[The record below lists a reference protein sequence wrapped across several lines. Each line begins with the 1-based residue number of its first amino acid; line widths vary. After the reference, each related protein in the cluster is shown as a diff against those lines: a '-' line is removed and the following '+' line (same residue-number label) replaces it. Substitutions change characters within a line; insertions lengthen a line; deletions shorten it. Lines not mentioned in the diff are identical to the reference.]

1 MFPPGHSR
9 LFFSLRTWDG
19 KLMSKIAILTGASS
33 GLGVEFYKEM
43 QKEALD
49 EVWVIARR
57 EGRLNELATQHGK
70 IKTRVIPMDITV
82 SDNVKALKELLETE
96 KPDIRFFINNAG
108 FGVVGNL
115 DEADYVKQGQM
126 VDLNVK
132 ALTELSVIA
141 LPFMSKGSCLV
152 NVCSIAS
159 FVPNARM
166 TVYSSTK
173 AYVMSFSRALRY
185 ELKKKKINVT
195 AICPG
200 PMSTEFLNVA
210 GIEKGVSKTF
220 DTLPYCNPEKTAR
233 GGIRAAKKGKGVYT
247 PRGFYKFYR
256 VLAKVLPASFLMG
269 AAKV

>member
-1 MFPPGHSR
+1 MSR
-9 LFFSLRTWDG
+9 
-19 KLMSKIAILTGASS
+19 IAIITGASS
-33 GLGVEFYKEM
+33 GLGVEFYKEI

-49 EVWVIARR
+49 EIWIIARR
-57 EGRLNELATQHGK
+57 EGRLNEIASQYGK
-70 IKTRVIPMDITV
+70 IKTRVLSMDITL
-82 SDNVKALKELLETE
+82 SENVKSLKELFEAE
-96 KPDIRFFINNAG
+96 KPDIRFFVNNAG

-141 LPFMSKGSCLV
+141 LPFMSRGSCLI
-152 NVCSIAS
+152 NTCSIAS

-173 AYVMSFSRALRY
+173 AYVMSFTRALRY
-185 ELKKKKINVT
+185 ELRKKKINVT
-195 AICPG
+195 AVCPG

-220 DTLPYCNPEKTAR
+220 DTLPYCNPAKTAR
-233 GGIRAAKKGKGVYT
+233 GGIKAAKRGRCVYT

-256 VLAKVLPASFLMG
+256 VLAKVVPASFLMG

>member
-1 MFPPGHSR
+1 MSR
-9 LFFSLRTWDG
+9 
-19 KLMSKIAILTGASS
+19 IAIITGASS
-33 GLGVEFYKEM
+33 GLGVEFYKEI

-49 EVWVIARR
+49 EIWIIARR
-57 EGRLNELATQHGK
+57 EGRLNEIASQHGK
-70 IKTRVIPMDITV
+70 IKARVISMDITL
-82 SDNVKALKELLETE
+82 SENVKSLKELFEAE
-96 KPDIRFFINNAG
+96 KPDIRFFVNNAG
-108 FGVVGNL
+108 FGMVGNL

-141 LPFMSKGSCLV
+141 LPFMSRGSCLI
-152 NVCSIAS
+152 NTCSIAS

-173 AYVMSFSRALRY
+173 AYVMSFTRALRY
-185 ELKKKKINVT
+185 ELRKKKINVT
-195 AICPG
+195 AVCPG

-220 DTLPYCNPEKTAR
+220 DTLPYCNPAKTAR
-233 GGIRAAKKGKGVYT
+233 GGIKAAKRGRCVYT

-256 VLAKVLPASFLMG
+256 VLAKVVPASFLMG

>member
-1 MFPPGHSR
+1 
-9 LFFSLRTWDG
+9 
-19 KLMSKIAILTGASS
+19 MSKIAVITGASS
-33 GLGVEFYKEM
+33 GLGVEFYKAL
-43 QKEALD
+43 QTEALD
-49 EVWVIARR
+49 EIWIIARR
-57 EGRLNELATQHGK
+57 EGKLKEISDTYGRV
-70 IKTRVIPMDITV
+70 KTRVVSMDITL
-82 SDNVKALKELLETE
+82 SENVKALKELFEEE

-108 FGVVGNL
+108 FGTVGNL
-115 DEADYVKQGQM
+115 DEADHVKQGQM

-141 LPFMSKGSCLV
+141 LPFMSRGACIV
-152 NVCSIAS
+152 NTCSIAS

-173 AYVMSFSRALRY
+173 AYVMSFTRGLRY

-195 AICPG
+195 AVCPG

-220 DTLPYCNPEKTAR
+220 DTLPYCNPEKTAK
-233 GGIRAAKKGKGVYT
+233 GGIKAAKRGKCVYT

-256 VLAKVLPASFLMG
+256 LIAKILPASFLMG

>member
-1 MFPPGHSR
+1 
-9 LFFSLRTWDG
+9 
-19 KLMSKIAILTGASS
+19 MSKIAVITGASS
-33 GLGVEFYKEM
+33 GLGVEFYKAL
-43 QKEALD
+43 QTEALD
-49 EVWVIARR
+49 EIWIIARR
-57 EGRLNELATQHGK
+57 EGKLKEISDTYGRV
-70 IKTRVIPMDITV
+70 KTRVVSMDITL
-82 SDNVKALKELLETE
+82 SENVKALKELFEEE

-108 FGVVGNL
+108 FGTVGNL
-115 DEADYVKQGQM
+115 DEADHVKQGQM

-141 LPFMSKGSCLV
+141 LPFMSRGACIV
-152 NVCSIAS
+152 NTCSIAS

-173 AYVMSFSRALRY
+173 AYVMSFTRGLRY

-195 AICPG
+195 AVCPG

-220 DTLPYCNPEKTAR
+220 DTLPYCNPEKTAK
-233 GGIRAAKKGKGVYT
+233 GGIKAAKRGKCVYT

-256 VLAKVLPASFLMG
+256 LIAKILPASFLMG
-269 AAKV
+269 AAMV

>member
-1 MFPPGHSR
+1 MSR
-9 LFFSLRTWDG
+9 
-19 KLMSKIAILTGASS
+19 IAIITGASS
-33 GLGVEFYKEM
+33 GLGVEFYKEI

-49 EVWVIARR
+49 EIWIIARR
-57 EGRLNELATQHGK
+57 EGRLNEIASQYGK
-70 IKTRVIPMDITV
+70 IKTRVISMDITL
-82 SDNVKALKELLETE
+82 SENVKSLKELFEAE
-96 KPDIRFFINNAG
+96 KPDIRFFVNNAG

-141 LPFMSKGSCLV
+141 LPFMSRGSYLI
-152 NVCSIAS
+152 NTCSIAS

-173 AYVMSFSRALRY
+173 AYVMSFTRALRY
-185 ELKKKKINVT
+185 ELRKKKINVT
-195 AICPG
+195 AVCPG

-220 DTLPYCNPEKTAR
+220 DTLPYCNPAKTAR
-233 GGIRAAKKGKGVYT
+233 GGIKAAKRGRCVYT

-256 VLAKVLPASFLMG
+256 VLAKVVPASFLMG